1 MTKLALLVAATFFME
16 FLDATI
22 LNTALPRMAA
32 SMGVA
37 PLDLNIGVSIYSL
50 VIAVFILPSA
60 WMVERFGARIV
71 FTSAIVIFTLSS
83 IACGGSLT
91 PLQFDIARAFQGL
104 GGAMMVPVGRL
115 VVLRST
121 EKTDLMRAVALL
133 TWPALTA
140 PLLGPPL
147 GGYLADFVSWRVIFF
162 VNVPLGIIGAALAFA
177 WTPSLERQPPRPF
190 DFAGFLFAGVALGAA
205 LIGMDQYATR
215 APATQVL
222 GLALISLASS
232 GLLVWH
238 VRGRTDRIVNAR
250 PFTHDTFHRTM
261 TGGVIARSVLS
272 AVPFVTPLMFQLALG
287 YDALRAGLMLTPL
300 FVGNI
305 GIKPLTTPIL
315 RRFGF
320 RNVLIVNGLIQVTA
334 LALCATIGPGTPEMA
349 IGLLLCVAG
358 ASRSMHFTA
367 LGTLPFADMPPEDM
381 GMANLIF
388 SVSFQASAAF
398 GIGLGAAAIQLG
410 ATIAAAPALAAYH
423 IAYLLLAG
431 LMAAAVAHHA
441 GLARDAGHVV
451 SGPK

>member
-32 SMGVA
+32 SMGAA

-60 WMVERFGARIV
+60 WMVERFGARSV
-71 FTSAIVIFTLSS
+71 FASAIVVFTLSS
-83 IACGGSLT
+83 IACGASQT

-121 EKTDLMRAVALL
+121 EKSDLMRAIALL

-147 GGYLADFVSWRVIFF
+147 GGYLADSVSWRAIFF
-162 VNVPLGIIGAALAFA
+162 VNVPLGVVGAALAIA
-177 WTPSLERQPPRPF
+177 WTPRLDPQPPKPF
-190 DFAGFLFAGVALGAA
+190 DFVGFVYAGVALGAA
-205 LIGMDQYATR
+205 LIGLDQYAAR
-215 APATQVL
+215 APAAQVL
-222 GLALISLASS
+222 ILALVSLVGSA
-232 GLLVWH
+232 LLVRH
-238 VRGRTDRIVNAR
+238 IRGRAHAIVNTR
-250 PFTHDTFHRTM
+250 PLAHDTFRRTM
-261 TGGVIARSVLS
+261 TGGVVARGVLS

-320 RNVLIVNGLIQVTA
+320 RNVLVVNGLIQTA
-334 LALCATIGPGTPEMA
+334 ALGLCAAIGPDTPAAA
-349 IGLLLCVAG
+349 IAVLLCVAG
-358 ASRSMHFTA
+358 ASRSMQFTA

-388 SVSFQASAAF
+388 SVSFQASFAF

-410 ATIAAAPALAAYH
+410 GTIVAAPPLAAYH
-423 IAYLLLAG
+423 IAYLLLAA
-431 LMAAAVAHHA
+431 LMAASAAHHA

-451 SGPK
+451 SGRK